1 LDAAH
6 KLSLGH
12 DELLT
17 KQPVLGD
24 ERLDEMVARMTGDD
38 RRGPSPWLVTK
49 VAPQMLLLSGSNL
62 FPPVVKTCEA
72 GFGPAA
78 LVFAREGAP
87 GFR

>member
-1 LDAAH
+1 MKNPVAH
-6 KLSLGH
+6 SRSSLNRGCISVGASR
-12 DELLT
+12 
-17 KQPVLGD
+17 KVRRAS
-24 ERLDEMVARMTGDD
+24 RLR
-38 RRGPSPWLVTK
+38 LV
-49 VAPQMLLLSGSNL
+49 VVRQMLLLSGSNL